1 MGLRLAATFSRVP
14 ILEGRMRWCC
24 LLLLLAVAV
33 GPPALPAGEAD
44 VEPFE
49 AVHIVLSVEQ
59 ALMAANLN
67 EYQKLILRRDETAA
81 RLSSLQEALD
91 AAVGDEKSAES
102 GRLDLLIDQVA
113 RVAGERD
120 ALFASERSLLDRIS
134 DRSKRIQ
141 LLTRRVAELE
151 GRETESAEQGMLTGT
166 WDLILM
172 PVDQRGTAKLRQDGA
187 ILSGTYT
194 LAGGWSGSLQGTL
207 VNRKVFLVRTDSKLG
222 RMMEFEGYLSRDD
235 QRIRGTWLN
244 YEVSGAEGGTGQW
257 TAERRL
263 AED

>member
-1 MGLRLAATFSRVP
+1 
-14 ILEGRMRWCC
+14 MRRCC
-24 LLLLLAVAV
+24 LLILLAVAV
-33 GPPALPAGEAD
+33 GPPALPAGEAGAD
-44 VEPFE
+44 SLS
-49 AVHIVLSVEQ
+49 AVHIALSVEQ
-59 ALMAANLN
+59 TLMEANLR
-67 EYQKLILRRDETAA
+67 EYHKLILRRDETAA
-81 RLSSLQEALD
+81 RLSSLHEALD

-113 RVAGERD
+113 RVAGERN
-120 ALFASERSLLDRIS
+120 ALFASERTLLDRIS

-141 LLTRRVAELE
+141 LLARWVAEHE
-151 GRETESAEQGMLTGT
+151 GREKDSEEQGVLTGT

-172 PVDQRGTAKLRQDGA
+172 PVDQRGTAKLKQDGA

-244 YEVSGAEGGTGQW
+244 YEVSGAEGGSGQW